1 LSRVSVR
8 YARALFSLADEEKKL
23 ETIAADMGEL
33 KKLVESSTDFSDF
46 ILNPLLSSSKQS
58 AVIREFFTGKVD
70 TRTFDFLQLLC
81 KKKRLNQLP
90 EILDAFD
97 SLLLKKRNQV
107 HAEVTSAV
115 ALDDQQMDA
124 IKANLESMTDKSV
137 ILNSKKDSA
146 LIGGFKVLID
156 GVIID
161 NSVQYQL
168 FKLKEKLVS

>member
-23 ETIAADMGEL
+23 EAIAVDMGEL
-33 KKLVESSTDFSDF
+33 KKLVEGDTDFGDF
-46 ILNPLLSSSKQS
+46 ILNPLLSSSKQ
-58 AVIREFFTGKVD
+58 ADVIRELFTGKVD
-70 TRTFDFLQLLC
+70 PITFDFLQLLC
-81 KKKRLNQLP
+81 KKKRLNQLS
-90 EILDAFD
+90 EIVDAYNG
-97 SLLLKKRNQV
+97 LMLKKRNQV

-137 ILNSKKDSA
+137 ILNTKKDSA